1 MFSLDVVGT
10 DNFSDMPASAQN
22 LYFHLGMR
30 ADDDGFIASP
40 RQVAKI
46 INCSKDDLGILVS
59 KGYVIPFES
68 GVVVITDWKIN
79 NQIRKD
85 RYTETKYYE
94 EKEVLEISP
103 NGSYIIR
110 PDLVTEQL
118 QDGCQMV
125 AERLPVGCQSGNPGK
140 YRLDKDSIVK
150 DNISLE
156 PDKSAPNGSSI
167 LLPLSDKTSYD
178 VPLDKISNWKQAYPI
193 VDVEQEL
200 RKMIAWLDSNP
211 NKKKTRKGIARFI
224 NNWLENAQNR
234 GGATRFT
241 VSNNVSQED
250 QNESR
255 GPYVDSYI

>member
-10 DNFSDMPASAQN
+10 DNFSDMPTSAQN

-94 EKEVLEISP
+94 EKEILEINP

-110 PDLVTEQL
+110 SDLVAEQL
-118 QDGCQMV
+118 LDGCQMV
-125 AERLPVGCQSGNPGK
+125 AKRLSDGCQGGNPGK
-140 YRLDKDSIVK
+140 YRLDKDSVVK

-156 PDKSAPNGSSI
+156 PDKSAPIGSSI
-167 LLPLSDKTSYD
+167 LLPLNDKTTYD
-178 VPLDKISNWKQAYPI
+178 VPLDKISNWKQAYPN

-211 NKKKTRKGIARFI
+211 SKKKTRRGIDRFI

-234 GGATRFT
+234 GGYTNHT
-241 VSNNVSQED
+241 NPNNDRQEAK
-250 QNESR
+250 NENR
-255 GPYVDSYI
+255 GPYTDSYI

>member
-1 MFSLDVVGT
+1 MASRRMFSLDVVGT

-46 INCSKDDLGILVS
+46 INCSKDDLGILVG

-103 NGSYIIR
+103 NGSYIIQ
-110 PDLVTEQL
+110 PDLVTK
-118 QDGCQMV
+118 
-125 AERLPVGCQSGNPGK
+125 RLPDGCQSGNPGK

-156 PDKSAPNGSSI
+156 LDKSTPTGSSI
-167 LLPLSDKTSYD
+167 LLPLTDKTTYD

-193 VDVEQEL
+193 VNVEQEL

-211 NKKKTRKGIARFI
+211 SKKKTRRGIDRFI
-224 NNWLENAQNR
+224 NNWLENTQNR
-234 GGATRFT
+234 GGYTNHT
-241 VSNNVSQED
+241 IPNNDRQEVE
-250 QNESR
+250 NESR